1 MLKLSLISASLE
13 LLPVL
18 KPRSHLSVHL
28 AAAEL
33 TAFLT
38 SLSVIP
44 FAFCSSSTMVTQ
56 VRRELHGRSAAMPV
70 LPPAWPISSVGC
82 SAGQSFAEGKHAAAQ
97 GTHAA
102 WEAAAD
108 TCRTWRRVITRPFLQ
123 SCVVT
128 ALTGLYRQDEY

>member
-56 VRRELHGRSAAMPV
+56 VRWELHGRSAAMPV

-82 SAGQSFAEGKHAAAQ
+82 SAGQSFAEGKHGAAQ
-97 GTHAA
+97 GSPRCVGSSSRHMQNLAQGNY
-102 WEAAAD
+102 EAFFA
-108 TCRTWRRVITRPFLQ
+108 
-123 SCVVT
+123 VVRGDCSNRSVP
-128 ALTGLYRQDEY
+128 AR